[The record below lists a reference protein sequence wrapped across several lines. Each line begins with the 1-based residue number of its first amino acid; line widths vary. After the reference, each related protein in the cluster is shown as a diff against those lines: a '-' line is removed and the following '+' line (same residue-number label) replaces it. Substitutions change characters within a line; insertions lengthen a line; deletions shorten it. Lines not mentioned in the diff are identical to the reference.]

1 MKHILKAKKRFLCL
15 LLAGA
20 LAACLSPAALAAPD
34 GVEVA
39 PGYDY
44 TRFKDAGITLN
55 VYNWG
60 EYISGGADGSMD
72 VVKEFEN
79 LTGIRVNYTTYD
91 TNESLYAKLKSGAA
105 SYDVIFPSDY
115 MISRMIEE
123 DMLVKLN
130 FDNIPNFSD
139 VMDSFK
145 NLEYD
150 PTNEYSVPYTWGT
163 VGIVYNTTMVEEA
176 PTSWEALWDPAY
188 TNQILMFNNSRDAF
202 GIALKKLGYSQNTT
216 EKAKLDEAA
225 EELKE
230 QKSVLQAYVMDEI
243 FDKMQ
248 SGEAALAPYYAGD
261 ALTMIA
267 DNPDLAFVIPEEGTN
282 RFVDAMVIP
291 KGVRYQKEAEQFI
304 NFMLETDIAMANI
317 EYLGYSTPQ
326 QSVYDRLD
334 EEIIH
339 NGVSYPDDTVL
350 DKCDTFINLPDE
362 TNDYMK
368 ELWVDI
374 LASGE
379 SSVWELLFLIAVI
392 LGLGIATIV
401 YLRKRK
407 KGF

>member
-1 MKHILKAKKRFLCL
+1 MRRLKKLAVL
-15 LLAGA
+15 LMTLLVLSVFPASA
-20 LAACLSPAALAAPD
+20 VSAADDTVYL
-34 GVEVA
+34 
-39 PGYDY
+39 
-44 TRFKDAGITLN
+44 R

-60 EYISGGADGSMD
+60 EYVSNGEDGTLD
-72 VVKEFEN
+72 TIKEFERRFPH
-79 LTGIRVNYTTYD
+79 IKVDYTTYA
-91 TNESLYAKLKSGAA
+91 TNEELYAKLKSGAA

-326 QSVYDRLD
+326 QSVYDQLD

-350 DKCDTFINLPDE
+350 AKCDTFINLPDE

>member
-1 MKHILKAKKRFLCL
+1 MRRLKKLAVL
-15 LLAGA
+15 LMTLLVLSVFPASA
-20 LAACLSPAALAAPD
+20 VSAADDTVYL
-34 GVEVA
+34 
-39 PGYDY
+39 
-44 TRFKDAGITLN
+44 R

-60 EYISGGADGSMD
+60 EYVSNGEDGTLD
-72 VVKEFEN
+72 TIKEFERRFPH
-79 LTGIRVNYTTYD
+79 IKVDYTTYA
-91 TNESLYAKLKSGAA
+91 TNEELYAKLKSGAA

-267 DNPDLAFVIPEEGTN
+267 DNPDLAFAIPEEGTN

-326 QSVYDRLD
+326 QSVYDQLD

-339 NGVSYPDDTVL
+339 DGISYPDDTVL
-350 DKCDTFINLPDE
+350 AKCDTFINLPDE

>member
-1 MKHILKAKKRFLCL
+1 MRRLKKLAVL
-15 LLAGA
+15 LMTLLVLSVFPASA
-20 LAACLSPAALAAPD
+20 VSAADDTVYL
-34 GVEVA
+34 
-39 PGYDY
+39 
-44 TRFKDAGITLN
+44 R

-60 EYISGGADGSMD
+60 EYVSNGEDGTLD
-72 VVKEFEN
+72 TIKEFERRFPH
-79 LTGIRVNYTTYD
+79 IKVDYTTYA
-91 TNESLYAKLKSGAA
+91 TNEELYAKLKSGAA

-267 DNPDLAFVIPEEGTN
+267 DNSDLAFVIPEEGTN

-326 QSVYDRLD
+326 QSVYDQLD

-339 NGVSYPDDTVL
+339 DGISYPDDTVL
-350 DKCDTFINLPDE
+350 AKCDTFINLPDE

>member
-1 MKHILKAKKRFLCL
+1 MRRLKKLAVL
-15 LLAGA
+15 LMTLLVLSVFPASA
-20 LAACLSPAALAAPD
+20 VSAADDTIYL
-34 GVEVA
+34 
-39 PGYDY
+39 
-44 TRFKDAGITLN
+44 R

-60 EYISGGADGSMD
+60 EYVSNGEDGTLD
-72 VVKEFEN
+72 TIKEFERRFPH
-79 LTGIRVNYTTYD
+79 IKVDYTTYA
-91 TNESLYAKLKSGAA
+91 TNEELYAKLKSGAA

-216 EKAKLDEAA
+216 DKAKLDEAA

-326 QSVYDRLD
+326 QSVYDQLD

>member
-1 MKHILKAKKRFLCL
+1 MRRLKKLAVL
-15 LLAGA
+15 LMTL
-20 LAACLSPAALAAPD
+20 LVLSVFPASAVSAVDDTVYL
-34 GVEVA
+34 
-39 PGYDY
+39 
-44 TRFKDAGITLN
+44 R

-60 EYISGGADGSMD
+60 EYVSNGEDGTLD
-72 VVKEFEN
+72 TIKEFERRFPH
-79 LTGIRVNYTTYD
+79 IKVDYTTYA
-91 TNESLYAKLKSGAA
+91 TNEELYAKLKSGAA

-326 QSVYDRLD
+326 QSVYDQLD

-339 NGVSYPDDTVL
+339 NGV
-350 DKCDTFINLPDE
+350 
-362 TNDYMK
+362 
-368 ELWVDI
+368 
-374 LASGE
+374 G
-379 SSVWELLFLIAVI
+379 
-392 LGLGIATIV
+392 
-401 YLRKRK
+401 
-407 KGF
+407 

>member
-1 MKHILKAKKRFLCL
+1 MRRLKKLAVLLMILLVLSVFPASAVSA
-15 LLAGA
+15 AGDTVY
-20 LAACLSPAALAAPD
+20 L
-34 GVEVA
+34 
-39 PGYDY
+39 
-44 TRFKDAGITLN
+44 R

-60 EYISGGADGSMD
+60 EYVSNGEDGTLD
-72 VVKEFEN
+72 TIKEFERRFPH
-79 LTGIRVNYTTYD
+79 IKVDYTTYA
-91 TNESLYAKLKSGAA
+91 TNEELYAKLKSGAA

-188 TNQILMFNNSRDAF
+188 TNQILMFNNSRDAL

-326 QSVYDRLD
+326 QSIYDRLD

>member
-1 MKHILKAKKRFLCL
+1 MRRLKKLAVL
-15 LLAGA
+15 LMTLLVLSVFPASA
-20 LAACLSPAALAAPD
+20 VSAADDTIYL
-34 GVEVA
+34 
-39 PGYDY
+39 
-44 TRFKDAGITLN
+44 R

-60 EYISGGADGSMD
+60 EYVSNGEDGTLD
-72 VVKEFEN
+72 TIKEFERRFPH
-79 LTGIRVNYTTYD
+79 IKVDYTTYA
-91 TNESLYAKLKSGAA
+91 TNEELYAKLKSGAA

-326 QSVYDRLD
+326 QSVYDQLD

-350 DKCDTFINLPDE
+350 AKCDTFINLPDE

>member
-1 MKHILKAKKRFLCL
+1 MRRLKKLAVL
-15 LLAGA
+15 LMTLLVLSVFPASA
-20 LAACLSPAALAAPD
+20 VSAADDTIYL
-34 GVEVA
+34 
-39 PGYDY
+39 
-44 TRFKDAGITLN
+44 R

-60 EYISGGADGSMD
+60 EYVSNGEDGTLD
-72 VVKEFEN
+72 TIKEFERRFPH
-79 LTGIRVNYTTYD
+79 IKVDYTTYA
-91 TNESLYAKLKSGAA
+91 TNEELYAKLKSGAA

-216 EKAKLDEAA
+216 DKAKLDEAA

-326 QSVYDRLD
+326 QSVYDQLD

-339 NGVSYPDDTVL
+339 DGISYPDDTVL
-350 DKCDTFINLPDE
+350 AKCDTFINLPDE

>member
-1 MKHILKAKKRFLCL
+1 MRRLKKLAVL
-15 LLAGA
+15 LMTLLVLSVFPASA
-20 LAACLSPAALAAPD
+20 VSAADDTIYL
-34 GVEVA
+34 
-39 PGYDY
+39 
-44 TRFKDAGITLN
+44 R

-60 EYISGGADGSMD
+60 EYVSNGEDGTLD
-72 VVKEFEN
+72 TIKEFERRFPH
-79 LTGIRVNYTTYD
+79 IKVDYTTYA
-91 TNESLYAKLKSGAA
+91 TNEELYAKLKSGAA

-326 QSVYDRLD
+326 QSVYDQLD

-339 NGVSYPDDTVL
+339 DGISYPDDTVL
-350 DKCDTFINLPDE
+350 AKCDTFINLPDE

>member
-1 MKHILKAKKRFLCL
+1 MRRLKKLAVL
-15 LLAGA
+15 LMTLLVLSVFPASA
-20 LAACLSPAALAAPD
+20 VSAADDTVYL
-34 GVEVA
+34 
-39 PGYDY
+39 
-44 TRFKDAGITLN
+44 R

-60 EYISGGADGSMD
+60 EYVSNGEDGTLD
-72 VVKEFEN
+72 TIKEFERRFPH
-79 LTGIRVNYTTYD
+79 IKVDYTTYA
-91 TNESLYAKLKSGAA
+91 TNEELYAKLKSGAA

-115 MISRMIEE
+115 MISRMVEE

-216 EKAKLDEAA
+216 DKAKLDEAA

-326 QSVYDRLD
+326 QSVYDQLD

>member
-1 MKHILKAKKRFLCL
+1 MRRLKKLAVL
-15 LLAGA
+15 LMTL
-20 LAACLSPAALAAPD
+20 LVLSVFPASAVSAVDDTVYL
-34 GVEVA
+34 
-39 PGYDY
+39 
-44 TRFKDAGITLN
+44 R

-60 EYISGGADGSMD
+60 EYVSNGEDGTLD
-72 VVKEFEN
+72 TIKEFERRFPH
-79 LTGIRVNYTTYD
+79 IKVDYTTYA
-91 TNESLYAKLKSGAA
+91 TNEELYAKLKSGAA

-326 QSVYDRLD
+326 QSVYDQLD

-350 DKCDTFINLPDE
+350 AKCDTFINLPDE

>member
-1 MKHILKAKKRFLCL
+1 MRRLKKLAVL
-15 LLAGA
+15 LMTLLVLSVFPASA
-20 LAACLSPAALAAPD
+20 VSAADDTVYL
-34 GVEVA
+34 
-39 PGYDY
+39 
-44 TRFKDAGITLN
+44 R

-60 EYISGGADGSMD
+60 EYVSNGEDGTLD
-72 VVKEFEN
+72 TIKEFERRFPH
-79 LTGIRVNYTTYD
+79 IKVDYTTYA
-91 TNESLYAKLKSGAA
+91 TNEELYAKLKSGAA

-350 DKCDTFINLPDE
+350 AKCDTFINLPDE

>member
-1 MKHILKAKKRFLCL
+1 MRRLKKLAVL
-15 LLAGA
+15 LMTLLVLSVFPASA
-20 LAACLSPAALAAPD
+20 VSAADDTIYL
-34 GVEVA
+34 
-39 PGYDY
+39 
-44 TRFKDAGITLN
+44 R

-60 EYISGGADGSMD
+60 EYVSNGEDGTLD
-72 VVKEFEN
+72 TIKEFERRFPH
-79 LTGIRVNYTTYD
+79 IKVDYTTYA
-91 TNESLYAKLKSGAA
+91 TNEELYAKLKSGAA

-216 EKAKLDEAA
+216 DKAKLDEAA

-326 QSVYDRLD
+326 QSVYDQLD

-350 DKCDTFINLPDE
+350 AKCDTFINLPDE

>member
-1 MKHILKAKKRFLCL
+1 MRRLKKLVVL
-15 LLAGA
+15 LMTLLVLSVFPASA
-20 LAACLSPAALAAPD
+20 VSAADDTVYL
-34 GVEVA
+34 
-39 PGYDY
+39 
-44 TRFKDAGITLN
+44 R

-60 EYISGGADGSMD
+60 EYVSNGEDGTLD
-72 VVKEFEN
+72 TIKEFERRFPH
-79 LTGIRVNYTTYD
+79 IKVDYTTYA
-91 TNESLYAKLKSGAA
+91 TNEELYAKLKSGAA

-326 QSVYDRLD
+326 QSVYDQLD

-339 NGVSYPDDTVL
+339 DGISYPDDTVL

>member
-1 MKHILKAKKRFLCL
+1 MRRLKKLAVL
-15 LLAGA
+15 LMTLLVLSVFPASA
-20 LAACLSPAALAAPD
+20 VSAADDTIYL
-34 GVEVA
+34 
-39 PGYDY
+39 
-44 TRFKDAGITLN
+44 R

-60 EYISGGADGSMD
+60 EYVSNGEDGTLD
-72 VVKEFEN
+72 TIKEFERRFPH
-79 LTGIRVNYTTYD
+79 IKVDYTTYA
-91 TNESLYAKLKSGAA
+91 TNEELYAKLKSGAA

-326 QSVYDRLD
+326 QSVYDQLD

>member
-1 MKHILKAKKRFLCL
+1 MRRLKKLAVLLVTLLILSVFPAS
-15 LLAGA
+15 AVS
-20 LAACLSPAALAAPD
+20 AADDTVYL
-34 GVEVA
+34 
-39 PGYDY
+39 
-44 TRFKDAGITLN
+44 R

-60 EYISGGADGSMD
+60 EYVSNGEEGTLDTI
-72 VVKEFEN
+72 KEFERRFPH
-79 LTGIRVNYTTYD
+79 IKVDYTTYA
-91 TNESLYAKLKSGAA
+91 TNEELYAKLKSGAA

-163 VGIVYNTTMVEEA
+163 VGIVYNTTMVEEE

-216 EKAKLDEAA
+216 DKAKLDEAA

-267 DNPDLAFVIPEEGTN
+267 DNPDLAFAIPEEGTN

-326 QSVYDRLD
+326 QSVYDQLD

-339 NGVSYPDDTVL
+339 DGISYPDDTVL
-350 DKCDTFINLPDE
+350 NKCDTFINLPDE

>member
-1 MKHILKAKKRFLCL
+1 MWRLKKLAVL
-15 LLAGA
+15 LMTLLVLSVFPASA
-20 LAACLSPAALAAPD
+20 VSAADDTVYL
-34 GVEVA
+34 
-39 PGYDY
+39 
-44 TRFKDAGITLN
+44 R

-60 EYISGGADGSMD
+60 EYVSNGEDGTLD
-72 VVKEFEN
+72 TIKEFERRFPH
-79 LTGIRVNYTTYD
+79 IKVDYTTYA
-91 TNESLYAKLKSGAA
+91 TNEELYAKLKSGAA

-130 FDNIPNFSD
+130 FDNIPNSSD

-326 QSVYDRLD
+326 QSVYDQLD
-334 EEIIH
+334 EKIIH
-339 NGVSYPDDTVL
+339 DGISYPDDTVL
-350 DKCDTFINLPDE
+350 AKCDTFINLPDE

>member
-1 MKHILKAKKRFLCL
+1 MRRLKKLAVL
-15 LLAGA
+15 LMTLLVLSVFPASA
-20 LAACLSPAALAAPD
+20 VSAADDTIYL
-34 GVEVA
+34 
-39 PGYDY
+39 
-44 TRFKDAGITLN
+44 R

-60 EYISGGADGSMD
+60 EYVSNGEDGTLD
-72 VVKEFEN
+72 TIKEFERRFPH
-79 LTGIRVNYTTYD
+79 IKVDYTTYA
-91 TNESLYAKLKSGAA
+91 TNEELYAKLKSGAA

-163 VGIVYNTTMVEEA
+163 VGIVYNTTMVEKA

-216 EKAKLDEAA
+216 DKAKLDEAA

-326 QSVYDRLD
+326 QSVYDQLD

-350 DKCDTFINLPDE
+350 AKCDTFINLPDE

>member
-1 MKHILKAKKRFLCL
+1 MRRLKKLAVLLMILLVLSVFPASAVSA
-15 LLAGA
+15 AGDTVY
-20 LAACLSPAALAAPD
+20 L
-34 GVEVA
+34 
-39 PGYDY
+39 
-44 TRFKDAGITLN
+44 R

-60 EYISGGADGSMD
+60 EYVSNGEDGTLD
-72 VVKEFEN
+72 TIKEFERRFPH
-79 LTGIRVNYTTYD
+79 IKVDYTTYA
-91 TNESLYAKLKSGAA
+91 TNEELYAKLKSGAA

>member
-1 MKHILKAKKRFLCL
+1 MRRLKKLAVL
-15 LLAGA
+15 LMTLLVLSVFPASA
-20 LAACLSPAALAAPD
+20 VSAADDTVYL
-34 GVEVA
+34 
-39 PGYDY
+39 
-44 TRFKDAGITLN
+44 R

-60 EYISGGADGSMD
+60 EYVSNGEDGTLD
-72 VVKEFEN
+72 TIKEFERRFPH
-79 LTGIRVNYTTYD
+79 IKVDYTTYA
-91 TNESLYAKLKSGAA
+91 TNEELYAKLKSGAA

-216 EKAKLDEAA
+216 DKAKLDEAA

-267 DNPDLAFVIPEEGTN
+267 DNPDLAFAIPEEGTN

-326 QSVYDRLD
+326 QSVYDQLD

-339 NGVSYPDDTVL
+339 DGISYPDDTVL
-350 DKCDTFINLPDE
+350 AKCDTFINLPDE

>member
-1 MKHILKAKKRFLCL
+1 MRRLKKLVVL
-15 LLAGA
+15 LMTLLVLSVFPASA
-20 LAACLSPAALAAPD
+20 VSAADDTVYL
-34 GVEVA
+34 
-39 PGYDY
+39 
-44 TRFKDAGITLN
+44 R

-60 EYISGGADGSMD
+60 EYVSNGEDGTLD
-72 VVKEFEN
+72 TIKEFERRFPH
-79 LTGIRVNYTTYD
+79 IKVDYTTYA
-91 TNESLYAKLKSGAA
+91 TNEELYAKLKSGAA

-176 PTSWEALWDPAY
+176 PTSWDALCAPAY

-326 QSVYDRLD
+326 QSVYDQLD

-339 NGVSYPDDTVL
+339 DGISYPDDTVL

>member
-1 MKHILKAKKRFLCL
+1 MRRLKKLAVL
-15 LLAGA
+15 LMTLLVLSVFPTSAVS
-20 LAACLSPAALAAPD
+20 AADDTVYL
-34 GVEVA
+34 
-39 PGYDY
+39 
-44 TRFKDAGITLN
+44 R

-60 EYISGGADGSMD
+60 EYVSNGEDGTLD
-72 VVKEFEN
+72 TIKEFERRFPH
-79 LTGIRVNYTTYD
+79 IKVDYTTYA
-91 TNESLYAKLKSGAA
+91 TNEELYAKLKSGAA

-216 EKAKLDEAA
+216 DKAKLDEAA

-326 QSVYDRLD
+326 QSVYDQLD

-350 DKCDTFINLPDE
+350 AKCDTFINLPDE